1 MAAGHVDL
9 FDDVF
14 LVTRADACHQ
24 FGDDFV
30 TRTAGEQIPEDDL
43 LACLSFIICIDR

>member
-1 MAAGHVDL
+1 VAAGHVDL

-14 LVTRADACHQ
+14 LLTMVEACHQ

-43 LACLSFIICIDR
+43 LACLSFIIRIDR